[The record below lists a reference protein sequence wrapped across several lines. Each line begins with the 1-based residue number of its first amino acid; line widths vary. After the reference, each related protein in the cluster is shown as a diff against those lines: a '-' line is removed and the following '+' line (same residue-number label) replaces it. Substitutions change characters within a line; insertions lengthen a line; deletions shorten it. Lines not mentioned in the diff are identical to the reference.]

1 VDTSVVLDN
10 PSVAVVA
17 DQHSVAEDNE
27 DVGHHS
33 ARGTKNIA
41 GYDLCSIG

>member
-1 VDTSVVLDN
+1 MVLGN

-33 ARGTKNIA
+33 AGGTENVV
-41 GYDLCSIG
+41 GSVLCSTG